1 MTINSR
7 MIWRFLL
14 AVVCAAIIYV
24 LSESFDV
31 RLWQPAFLTGW
42 ILFGG
47 MLLLTL
53 LNVRKKLPFLPV
65 VPVRFWLQ
73 FHLYVG
79 WFVLGVFLIHVD
91 FQIPNGAL
99 ELTIAILFAI
109 VAVSGII
116 GIFISRS
123 FAMRLTRR
131 GEEVIYERI
140 PIFTHQ
146 LREAA
151 DDLATNSVEKTGST
165 TIAEFY
171 MNNLQTWFRGPR
183 DFIEHLFELN
193 GRIFQ
198 IERSFADLSR
208 YLNDDEKE
216 QLDELHALVR
226 KKYDLDYSYTLQHTL
241 KYWLFIHIPVTYALL
256 IFSVVHIVL
265 VHAFTGAVL

>member
-1 MTINSR
+1 MTLNSR
-7 MIWRFLL
+7 MVWRFLIAVGL
-14 AVVCAAIIYV
+14 AAAVYIG
-24 LSESFDV
+24 SESLDV
-31 RLWQPAFLTGW
+31 RLWEPAFLTGW
-42 ILFGG
+42 VLLTG

-73 FHLYVG
+73 FHLYLG
-79 WFVLGVFLIHVD
+79 WFTLGVFLVHVD
-91 FQIPNGAL
+91 FTMPNGAL
-99 ELTIAILFAI
+99 ELTIAILFAV
-109 VAVSGII
+109 VALSGVF
-116 GIFISRS
+116 GILVSRS
-123 FAMRLTRR
+123 FAQRLTRR

-140 PIFTHQ
+140 PLFRHQ

-151 DDLATNSVEKTGST
+151 DDLSAFSVEKTGST
-165 TIAEFY
+165 SIAEFY

-198 IERSFADLSR
+198 LERAFDDVNR

-216 QLDELHALVR
+216 QLVELRALVR
-226 KKYDLDYSYTLQHTL
+226 KKYDLDYSYTLQRTL
-241 KYWLFIHIPVTYALL
+241 KYWLFVHIPVTYALL
-256 IFSVVHIVL
+256 VFSIVHVVL